1 MLARDEILGI
11 LQREGALPVDI
22 DVQPYARN
30 IDPPLRT
37 TVMVR
42 IDKVR
47 PSKVAGGLWE
57 VEAALVIV
65 GAQTTPGSAD
75 DELDAALQD
84 VLFALDTQKVANAL
98 TWTEATRAV
107 YGEPDPT
114 NPAYEV
120 AVNTHIKK
128 EQ

>member
-1 MLARDEILGI
+1 MLARDQIMSV
-11 LQREGALPVDI
+11 LQSPGALPTDI
-22 DVQPYARN
+22 DVQAYARN
-30 IDPPLRT
+30 IDPPLRS

-47 PSKVAGGLWE
+47 PSKVGSGLWE
-57 VEAALVIV
+57 VDAALVLI
-65 GAQTTPGSAD
+65 GAQTTPGAAD
-75 DELDAALQD
+75 DELDALLQD
-84 VLFALDTQKVANAL
+84 VLHALGSQAVANAL

-107 YGEPDPT
+107 YGEPEPT

-120 AVNTHIKK
+120 AVNTHIQK